1 MEQLKS
7 MKEML
12 TAQVHSQLA
21 NIEKADYHELGAAI
35 DMIKDMAETEY
46 YCSVVKAMEEAE
58 EEKQEQRGTE
68 RYYYTERY
76 MPIPYQRV
84 YDRDMDRGYGRMY
97 YNGGGQSGQGG
108 NSGGQG
114 GGSGGNAG
122 GGSSGGSGYSD
133 RGGGRMYYEDP
144 RDMGGN
150 DRTRYYFDSPYMM
163 MPPYER
169 SNILRDPREGR
180 SADRRRMYME
190 SKEMHQGKEKQMQEL
205 ESYMTELSGDITDMI
220 HGASPE
226 ERQMLQKKLSAL
238 ANKIDQVG

>member
-58 EEKQEQRGTE
+58 EEKQEQRGVDK
-68 RYYYTERY
+68 YYYTEKY

-84 YDRDMDRGYGRMY
+84 YERDMDRDYGRMY
-97 YNGGGQSGQGG
+97 YEPAGSGTNGWSSSSDR
-108 NSGGQG
+108 SGGRTQN
-114 GGSGGNAG
+114 SRN
-122 GGSSGGSGYSD
+122 SD
-133 RGGGRMYYEDP
+133 SRSFYEP
-144 RDMGGN
+144 
-150 DRTRYYFDSPYMM
+150 PYMM
-163 MPPYER
+163 YDR
-169 SNILRDPREGR
+169 SSMLRDPREGR

-190 SKEMHQGKEKQMQEL
+190 SKELHQGKEKQLQEL

-238 ANKIDQVG
+238 ASKIDQV

>member
-58 EEKQEQRGTE
+58 EEKQEQRGVDK
-68 RYYYTERY
+68 YYYTEKY

-84 YDRDMDRGYGRMY
+84 YERDMDRDYGKMY
-97 YNGGGQSGQGG
+97 YEPA
-108 NSGGQG
+108 
-114 GGSGGNAG
+114 GSGTTGWP
-122 GGSSGGSGYSD
+122 SSSD
-133 RGGGRMYYEDP
+133 RSGGRMSPSRNGDSRSFYEP
-144 RDMGGN
+144 
-150 DRTRYYFDSPYMM
+150 PYMM
-163 MPPYER
+163 YDR
-169 SNILRDPREGR
+169 SPMLRDPREGR

-190 SKEMHQGKEKQMQEL
+190 SKELHQGKEKQLQEL

-238 ANKIDQVG
+238 VSKIDQV

>member
-12 TAQVHSQLA
+12 TSQVHAQLA

-58 EEKQEQRGTE
+58 EEKQERKETN
-68 RYYYTERY
+68 RYYYTEKY

-84 YDRDMDRGYGRMY
+84 YDRDMDRDYGKMY
-97 YNGGGQSGQGG
+97 YEP
-108 NSGGQG
+108 
-114 GGSGGNAG
+114 AG
-122 GGSSGGSGYSD
+122 GGSHGSTGYSD
-133 RGGGRMYYEDP
+133 RSDGRMENP

-150 DRTRYYFDSPYMM
+150 DRNRYFYE
-163 MPPYER
+163 PPYLRMPMEYGHG
-169 SNILRDPREGR
+169 NILRDPREGR

-190 SKEMHQGKEKQMQEL
+190 SKELHQGKEKQMQEL

-238 ANKIDQVG
+238 AAKIDQV